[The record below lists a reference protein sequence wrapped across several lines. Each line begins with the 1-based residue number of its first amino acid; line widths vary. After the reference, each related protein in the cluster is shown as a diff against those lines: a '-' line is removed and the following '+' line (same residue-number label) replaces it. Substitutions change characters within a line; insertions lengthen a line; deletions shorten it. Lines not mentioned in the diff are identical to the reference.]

1 MMHSIHGR
9 LLLVASLVLV
19 AFLGLGA
26 LALDRAF
33 RESMDSAIR
42 DRLQQQIYALL
53 GAAAEDELGR
63 MRLPEHLPNPRLASP
78 DSGLYA
84 AVVGESG
91 EYLWRSRSSLGRD
104 IGFSRQLAPGAHQF
118 DRKQH
123 GPEDLYILNFAV
135 AWIND
140 AGRELGYTLS
150 IAENTEAMTAQVDA
164 FRARLFYWLGGVS
177 LLLLIVQGLVLGWGL
192 KPLRSVAADLRRVEL
207 GEIEVIGGAHPKELQ
222 GLISNINM
230 LIQSGRASRD
240 RYRNSLGDLAHSL
253 KTPLTLLRGSAESDA
268 SDKMR
273 QTVNE
278 QVARMDEI
286 VQHQLRRAA
295 AATVTVPGTSFKVA
309 PVVERLRE
317 TLEKVYREKGIDC
330 QTAIDPAVSFYGEQ
344 SDLMEFMGNLLDNA
358 FKYGKKRVRVTGG
371 RLAERHG
378 RGQGMRLIIEDD
390 GPGIAAAKRAEVL
403 NRGVRIDQRQPGQ
416 GIGLSVA
423 KDIIGLYKGSLEIAA
438 SELGGASI
446 RITFNGDSYLA
457 S

>member
-19 AFLGLGA
+19 AFLGFGA

-33 RESMDSAIR
+33 RESMESAIR
-42 DRLQQQIYALL
+42 DRLLQQVYALL

-84 AVVGESG
+84 AVAGEAG

-104 IGFSRQLAPGAHQF
+104 IGFNRQLAPGVHQF

-123 GPEDLYILNFAV
+123 GPDDLYILNFAV
-135 AWIND
+135 AWVND
-140 AGRELGYTLS
+140 AGKELGYTLS
-150 IAENTEAMTAQVDA
+150 IAENTEGMTAQVDA

-192 KPLRSVAADLRRVEL
+192 KPLRRVAVDLRRVEL
-207 GEIEVIGGAHPKELQ
+207 GEIDAIEGHHPKELQ
-222 GLISNINM
+222 GLIRNINM
-230 LIQSGRASRD
+230 LVQSGRASRD

-268 SDKMR
+268 TDRMR
-273 QTVNE
+273 RTVNE

-286 VQHQLRRAA
+286 VQYQLRRAA
-295 AATVTVPGTSFKVA
+295 ASAVTVPGTSLKVA
-309 PVVERLRE
+309 PVVERLKA
-317 TLEKVYREKGIDC
+317 TLQKVYREKGIEC
-330 QTAIDPAVSFYGEQ
+330 QTAIDPEVSFYGEQ

-358 FKYGKKRVRVTGG
+358 FKYGKKRVKVTGG
-371 RLAERHG
+371 SLPESHSG
-378 RGQGMRLIIEDD
+378 RRGVRLIIEDD
-390 GPGIAAAKRAEVL
+390 GPGIPAAKRAEVL

-423 KDIIGLYKGSLEIAA
+423 KEIIGLYTGSLEIAE

-446 RITFNGDSYLA
+446 RITFSGDGF
-457 S
+457 